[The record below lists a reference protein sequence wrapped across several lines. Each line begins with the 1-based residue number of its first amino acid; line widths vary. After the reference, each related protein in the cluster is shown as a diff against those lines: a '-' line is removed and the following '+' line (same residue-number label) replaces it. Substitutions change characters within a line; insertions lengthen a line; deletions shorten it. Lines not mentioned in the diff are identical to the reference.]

1 MTTNAATGNLAL
13 ITGNLAITTGNLALT
28 TGNLVINN
36 WQFSN
41 KQLTIY

>member
-41 KQLTIY
+41 KQLAI